1 MMGRHT
7 HTHTHT
13 HTLLHTQPRTEP
25 SSVQAAHLRD
35 LNRRGDAE
43 AVIRLYESGALQS
56 TEAATGEYI
65 KALVNVERLD
75 SSRLMGTIQV
85 NCCLSGSAAG

>member
-1 MMGRHT
+1 M
-7 HTHTHT
+7 
-13 HTLLHTQPRTEP
+13 
-25 SSVQAAHLRD
+25 QAAHLRD

-75 SSRLMGTIQV
+75 TSRLMGTIQV
-85 NCCLSGSAAG
+85 RALSCGPAGRSEGSLAWLHSLALISLYT

>member
-1 MMGRHT
+1 MEPLKT
-7 HTHTHT
+7 Q
-13 HTLLHTQPRTEP
+13 QPRQQWCVHMLP
-25 SSVQAAHLRD
+25 NMLALQAAHLRD

-75 SSRLMGTIQV
+75 TSRLMGTIQV
-85 NCCLSGSAAG
+85 SSLAAGQAGSEN